1 LYFIVTGLY
10 INNIKI
16 GEDIMNHY
24 VTKKELREIIKKY
37 GSPQRYKKEAFVDM
51 TDWIKKKRVVKRG
64 NTEK

>member
-1 LYFIVTGLY
+1 
-10 INNIKI
+10 
-16 GEDIMNHY
+16 MNHY